1 MDRTE
6 TSSERPIPAQTPL
19 DRRVG
24 PVMFWLTIV
33 WLGLVG
39 AGLHL
44 LNDPAAHAS
53 MPGDESVSAASV
65 NADAFEQDAPAP
77 GRFEHPATIC
87 LLIAVGLL
95 PVYWAEWLAH
105 RLSPGRGSRRHIFA
119 AMLPP
124 LRIGARDHID
134 GRTLW
139 LPGSGWIT
147 ATDDLEAQL
156 ERKLGVPMIVVA
168 LLVLPVIA
176 IEFLWAERIAV
187 DARIAVATQL
197 AGAAI
202 WLAFAVE
209 FLVLI
214 SIVKDRWLF
223 VRRHWLDLLI
233 ICLPLLAFL
242 RVLRLGRLGRLLRL
256 NQLTKVS
263 RSARAFRLKGLALR
277 VWRAL
282 LVLEIVDRTLNRD
295 DQKRLAKLQAKLADA
310 EREVQSLQAEIR
322 VLESKLIEADATPD
336 PATASGTDSESA
348 CRSV

>member
-1 MDRTE
+1 MVESAPNSACDSSQQ
-6 TSSERPIPAQTPL
+6 TSL
-19 DRRVG
+19 DRKFG
-24 PVMFWLTIV
+24 PGMFWLTIV
-33 WLGLVG
+33 WLALVG
-39 AGLHL
+39 GGLHL
-44 LNDPAAHAS
+44 LNDPAAHVVSEDEATAS
-53 MPGDESVSAASV
+53 TSDVVADEL
-65 NADAFEQDAPAP
+65 DAPRP
-77 GRFEHPATIC
+77 GRFEQPAMTC
-87 LLIAVGLL
+87 LLLAFGLL
-95 PVYWAEWLAH
+95 PFYWAEWLTH
-105 RLSPGRGSRRHIFA
+105 RWSADGGTSRHLVA
-119 AMLPP
+119 ALFPP
-124 LRIGARDHID
+124 LRIGARDHVD

-139 LPGSGWIT
+139 LPGTGWMT
-147 ATDDLEAQL
+147 ATDDLEVQL

-176 IEFLWAERIAV
+176 IEFVWAERIVEEAWL
-187 DARIAVATQL
+187 AVATQL

-202 WLAFAVE
+202 WLAFSVE

-214 SIVKDRWLF
+214 SIVKDRWRF

-295 DQKRLAKLQAKLADA
+295 DQKRLSKLQAKLADA
-310 EREVQSLQAEIR
+310 EREVQSLLTEIR
-322 VLESKLIEADATPD
+322 SLEAKLDVAGKSAAVEAEGDEI
-336 PATASGTDSESA
+336 GTRQSA
-348 CRSV
+348 